1 MMTRT
6 EEPVVSPPPAAGLT
20 GVGTAT
26 AGAPSS
32 PPAKAWST
40 GLSALDRMLDG
51 IWPGDNIVWQV
62 ETLDD
67 YQALAGPFVQSAL
80 QAGRPVVYFRFG
92 THESLLPEDSGA
104 QVVRLNPA
112 AGFEGFVTQVHKVM
126 EATGRS
132 AAYLFDCLSELA
144 SRWSADQMLG
154 NFFLLT
160 CPRLHD
166 VGSVAYFGLYRNYHA
181 SFAMNPVTDTAEFL
195 LDVFRHQDQRYVR
208 PIKVQHRS
216 PASSCTIHRWSGD
229 EFRPL
234 TDSAELAEL
243 MAFSGWPGLRADTL
257 VGFWRRIFHEAQ
269 QTRDEVRAGRCG
281 PECQREVFERLSR
294 MVLSHDE
301 TMLRLVHD
309 YLGLDDILEIRDRMV
324 GIGLIG
330 GKALGMLL
338 ARAIL
343 RRDHPRLHAL
353 LEPHDSFYIGSDVF
367 YTFLIRNGI
376 WGLRQSQRD
385 PDRFLEGIHEAQTRM
400 LQGTF
405 PDYTMAQFQAMLDYF
420 GESPYIVRSSS
431 LLEDTYGNA
440 FAGKYESVF
449 CVNRGP
455 REQRLQALLDCVRR
469 VYAST
474 MSEKALRYRVDRGL
488 LDRDEQMALL
498 VMRVSGAQ
506 CGDKFFPHLAGVGF
520 SFNPYVWH
528 KDIDPHAGVIR
539 LVFGLGTRAVDR
551 TDDDY
556 TRLVALNAPTRRPE
570 SNFDEVCE
578 YSQRRVDYLDLT
590 ANRLTSGHFLDLA
603 QEGLELPWDFLAT
616 PAGGA
621 EPSSAGPHFALTF
634 DRLLSDTAFVD
645 DVREILRAL
654 EDAYQNPVD
663 IEFAAN
669 LRDGRG
675 YRIHLLQCRPLQVQG
690 AESFRLPEVQIRS
703 EDRLLQARGAVI
715 GPSRIVPVSRFIYVV
730 PARYAELP
738 WTQRYEVARLLG
750 RLNQTVRQDGETVM
764 LLGPGRWGTE
774 SPDLGVPVHFAE
786 INRVA
791 VLCEIVTMRA
801 NLVPD
806 VSLGTHFLNELIE
819 MNVLYLALFPQQQ
832 QNELNERFF
841 LESPNRLLD
850 AVPQAGRWQDV
861 VRVVDPRDVL
871 PTDRSAI
878 LLADAGK
885 QEATV
890 FVGEE
895 SHGIGAMPVPL
906 APHSKTRAPQR
917 EIGAR

>member
-1 MMTRT
+1 M
-6 EEPVVSPPPAAGLT
+6 P
-20 GVGTAT
+20 
-26 AGAPSS
+26 
-32 PPAKAWST
+32 
-40 GLSALDRMLDG
+40 ALDRLLDG
-51 IWPGDNIVWQV
+51 VHAGDNIVWQV
-62 ETLDD
+62 DAIDD
-67 YQALAGPFVQSAL
+67 YRALVGPFAGAAL
-80 QAGRPVVYFRFG
+80 QAGRPLVYFRFAS
-92 THESLLPEDSGA
+92 HETLLPEDCGA
-104 QVVRLNPA
+104 QIVKPNPA
-112 AGFEGFVTQVHKVM
+112 AGFEGFVMQVHSAID
-126 EATGRS
+126 ATGRHG
-132 AAYLFDCLSELA
+132 AYVFDCLSQLA
-144 SRWSADQMLG
+144 ALWSADQMLG

-160 CPRLHD
+160 CPRLHEL
-166 VGSVAYFGLYRNYHA
+166 GCVAYLGLYRNHHA
-181 SFAMNPVTDTAEFL
+181 SFAMHPVTETAEFL
-195 LDVFRHQDQRYVR
+195 LDVFRHEGQPYVR

-216 PASSCTIHRWSGD
+216 PASSCTIHRWNGD
-229 EFRPL
+229 DFRPL
-234 TDSAELAEL
+234 MDSAEHADL

-269 QTRDEVRAGRCG
+269 QTHDDVQAGRCG
-281 PECQREVFERLSR
+281 PECEREVFERLSR
-294 MVLSHDE
+294 MVLSRDE
-301 TMLRLVHD
+301 AMLRLVHR
-309 YLGLDDILEIRDRMV
+309 YLGLGDILAIRDRLV

-353 LEPHDSFYIGSDVF
+353 LETHDSFYIGSDVF

-385 PDRFLEGIHEAQTRM
+385 PDRFLEGIHEAQARM
-400 LQGTF
+400 LEGTF
-405 PDYTMAQFQAMLDYF
+405 PDYTTDQFRAMLDYF

-440 FAGKYESVF
+440 FAGKYDSVF

-506 CGDKFFPHLAGVGF
+506 HGDKFFPHLAGVGF

-528 KDIDPHAGVIR
+528 KDIDPRAGVVR

-551 TDDDY
+551 IDDDY

-570 SNFDEVCE
+570 GNFDEVCE

-603 QEGLELPWDFLAT
+603 QEGLDLPWDFVAS
-616 PAGGA
+616 PHSAA
-621 EPSSAGPHFALTF
+621 SSSAGPHFALTF
-634 DRLLSDTAFVD
+634 DGLLSDTPFVRD
-645 DVREILRAL
+645 MREILRAL

-669 LRDGRG
+669 LRGGRS

-690 AESFRLPEVQIRS
+690 TEGVRLPEVQIGS
-703 EDRLLQARGAVI
+703 GDRLLQARGAVI
-715 GPSRIVPVSRFIYVV
+715 GPSRIVPISRFIYVV
-730 PARYAELP
+730 PARYAQLP

-750 RLNQTVRQDGETVM
+750 RLNQTVRQDGEMVM

-786 INRVA
+786 INRAA
-791 VLCEIVTMRA
+791 VLCEIVTMRE
-801 NLVPD
+801 NLLPD

-819 MNVLYLALFPQQQ
+819 MNVLYLAMFPQRQ

-850 AVPQAGRWQDV
+850 AVPQAARWQEV
-861 VRVVDPRDVL
+861 VRVVEPKDVL
-871 PTDRSAI
+871 PADRCAV

-890 FVGEE
+890 FIDDGRWSV
-895 SHGIGAMPVPL
+895 S
-906 APHSKTRAPQR
+906 
-917 EIGAR
+917 

>member
-1 MMTRT
+1 MIIGRG
-6 EEPVVSPPPAAGLT
+6 ESVPDPSDAASPPAAG
-20 GVGTAT
+20 
-26 AGAPSS
+26 
-32 PPAKAWST
+32 PACPGWTT
-40 GLSALDRMLDG
+40 GLSELDRLLDG
-51 IWPGDNIVWQV
+51 VRAGDNIVWQV
-62 ETLDD
+62 DAIDD
-67 YQALAGPFVQSAL
+67 YRALVEPFANATL
-80 QAGRPVVYFRFG
+80 RAGRPLVYFRFAS
-92 THESLLPEDSGA
+92 HEALLPEDCGA
-104 QVVRLNPA
+104 QFVRPNPA
-112 AGFEGFVTQVHKVM
+112 AGFESFVTHVHK
-126 EATGRS
+126 AIDAAGRH
-132 AAYLFDCLSELA
+132 AAYVFDCLSELA

-160 CPRLHD
+160 CPRLHELGN
-166 VGSVAYFGLYRNYHA
+166 VSYLGLYRNYHA
-181 SFAMNPVTDTAEFL
+181 SFAMRPVTDTAEFL
-195 LDVFRHQDQRYVR
+195 LDVFRHQTQCYVR

-216 PASSCTIHRWSGD
+216 AASSCTIHRWNGD

-243 MAFSGWPGLRADTL
+243 MAFSGWPGLRADTQ

-269 QTRDEVRAGRCG
+269 QTHDDVRSGRCG
-281 PECQREVFERLSR
+281 AECEREVFERLSR
-294 MVLSHDE
+294 MVLSRDE
-301 TMLRLVHD
+301 AMLRLVHT
-309 YLGLDDILEIRDRMV
+309 YLGLGDILAIRDRMV

-343 RRDHPRLHAL
+343 KRDRPRLHAL

-385 PDRFLEGIHEAQTRM
+385 PERFLEGIEEAQARM
-400 LQGTF
+400 LDGTF
-405 PDYTMAQFQAMLDYF
+405 PDYTMEQFQAMLDYF

-440 FAGKYESVF
+440 FAGKYDSVF

-455 REQRLQALLDCVRR
+455 RKQRLQALLDCVRR

-474 MSEKALRYRVDRGL
+474 MSEAALRYRVDRGL
-488 LDRDEQMALL
+488 LDRNEQMALL

-506 CGDKFFPHLAGVGF
+506 CGNKFFPHLAGVGF

-528 KDIDPHAGVIR
+528 KDIDPHAGVLR

-570 SNFDEVCE
+570 SNFDQVCE
-578 YSQRRVDYLDLT
+578 YSQRRADYLDLT
-590 ANRLTSGHFLDLA
+590 ARQLTSGHFLDLA
-603 QEGLELPWDFLAT
+603 EERLELPWEFLAT
-616 PAGGA
+616 PAGGELPA
-621 EPSSAGPHFALTF
+621 ATAHFALTF
-634 DRLLSDTAFVD
+634 DGLLSDTPFVED
-645 DVREILRAL
+645 MRELLRAL
-654 EDAYQNPVD
+654 EQAYQNPVD

-669 LRDGRG
+669 LRPDGR

-690 AESFRLPEVQIRS
+690 AETLRMPDVQI
-703 EDRLLQARGAVI
+703 DRQTCLLQARGAVI
-715 GPSRIVPVSRFIYVV
+715 GTSRVVPLRRFVYVV
-730 PARYAELP
+730 PERYAELP
-738 WTQRYEVARLLG
+738 WTQRYEIARLLG
-750 RLNQTVRQDGETVM
+750 RLNQAVRHDGDNVM
-764 LLGPGRWGTE
+764 LLGPGRWGTA

-786 INRVA
+786 INRNA
-791 VLCEIVTMRA
+791 VLCEIVTMRE

-819 MNVLYLALFPQQQ
+819 MNVLYLALFPRQQ

-841 LESPNRLLD
+841 MESPNRLADL
-850 AVPQAGRWQDV
+850 VPEAAHWADV
-861 VRVVDPRDVL
+861 VRVVDPKDVL
-871 PTDRSAI
+871 PPGRCAV

-890 FVGEE
+890 F
-895 SHGIGAMPVPL
+895 IGDA
-906 APHSKTRAPQR
+906 SDN
-917 EIGAR
+917 AR

>member
-1 MMTRT
+1 MIVRT
-6 EEPVVSPPPAAGLT
+6 DEPVAISPLAVSSIAGGPRVAGPHSSGAA
-20 GVGTAT
+20 
-26 AGAPSS
+26 
-32 PPAKAWST
+32 AKAWST
-40 GLSALDRMLDG
+40 GLSELDRMLDG
-51 IWPGDNIVWQV
+51 LWPGDNIVWQI
-62 ETLDD
+62 EALDD
-67 YQALAGPFVQSAL
+67 YRSLAGPFAQSAR
-80 QAGRPVVYFRFG
+80 QAGRPLVYFRFAS
-92 THESLLPEDSGA
+92 HEPVLADDCGA
-104 QVVRLNPA
+104 QLVRLNSA
-112 AGFEGFVTQVHKVM
+112 AGFEGFVTQVHRVL
-126 EATGRS
+126 EATGRD
-132 AAYLFDCLSELA
+132 AAYVFDCLSELA
-144 SRWSADQMLG
+144 SIWSADQMLG

-160 CPRLHD
+160 CPRFHD
-166 VGSVAYFGLYRNYHA
+166 WGSVAYFGLYRNYHA
-181 SFAMNPVTDTAEFL
+181 SFAMHPVTETAEFL

-216 PASSCTIHRWSGD
+216 PASSCTIHRWQGD

-243 MAFSGWPGLRADTL
+243 MAYSGWPGLRADTL

-269 QTRDEVRAGRCG
+269 QTHDDVRAGRCA
-281 PECQREVFERLSR
+281 PECEREVFERLSR

-301 TMLRLVHD
+301 AMLRLVHR
-309 YLGLDDILEIRDRMV
+309 YLGLGDILAIRDRMV

-343 RRDHPRLHAL
+343 KHDRPRLHAL
-353 LEPHDSFYIGSDVF
+353 LETHDSFYIGSDVF

-385 PDRFLEGIHEAQTRM
+385 PDRFLEGIHEAQARM

-405 PDYTMAQFQAMLDYF
+405 PDYTMDQFQAMLDYF

-440 FAGKYESVF
+440 FAGKYDSVF

-488 LDRDEQMALL
+488 LDRNEQMALL

-528 KDIDPHAGVIR
+528 KDIDPRAGVVR

-603 QEGLELPWDFLAT
+603 QEGLELPWDFVAT

-621 EPSSAGPHFALTF
+621 EPSSAASHFALTF
-634 DRLLSDTAFVD
+634 DRLLSDTAFVE
-645 DVREILRAL
+645 DVRDMLRAL

-669 LRDGRG
+669 LRGDRG

-690 AESFRLPEVQIRS
+690 AEGFRVPEVQIDPQ
-703 EDRLLQARGAVI
+703 DRLLQARGAVI

-730 PARYAELP
+730 PSRYAELP

-750 RLNQTVRQDGETVM
+750 RLNQTVRQDGEIVM
-764 LLGPGRWGTE
+764 VLGPGRWGTE

-786 INRVA
+786 INRAA
-791 VLCEIVTMRA
+791 VLCEIVTMRE

-850 AVPQAGRWQDV
+850 AVPQAVRWQDV
-861 VRVVDPRDVL
+861 VRVVDPKDVL
-871 PTDRSAI
+871 PADRCAV

-890 FVGEE
+890 FIGEG
-895 SHGIGAMPVPL
+895 SFNV
-906 APHSKTRAPQR
+906 R
-917 EIGAR
+917 